1 MSYTVTRKKEIM
13 RIHSSVLNASDVE
26 DIVREVAK
34 GYVTVEGA
42 ADCGSRKRAGAVEL
56 RLSGSSN
63 YKSQGGDY
71 KAATW
76 DEWGIVIHGIF
87 ERDGDA
93 IVGKYD
99 SLFTFDN
106 YTQGRFDDLTPVN
119 QHKRHKWVYY
129 APRQFECKCGA
140 MIAH

>member
-1 MSYTVTRKKEIM
+1 M
-13 RIHSSVLNASDVE
+13 RIHSSVLKASDIK
-26 DIVREVAK
+26 DIVNEVAG
-34 GYVTVEGA
+34 GYVTVEEA
-42 ADCGSRKRAGAVEL
+42 EDRGSRKRQGAVEL

-76 DEWGIVIHGIF
+76 DEWGIVINAIF
-87 ERDGDA
+87 ERDGEA
-93 IVGKYD
+93 IVGQYD

-106 YTQGRFDDLTPVN
+106 YTQGRFDDLTPAN

-140 MIAH
+140 RIVH